1 MKEKIGILQGK
12 EEVFFKHLVNY
23 TSTEKKK
30 KNYNYYPCRKA
41 NTPSIKLQ
49 YVLGVPKI
57 KPPKFHREY
66 NLQPTL
72 LYLSKLSTKFNVE

>member
-30 KNYNYYPCRKA
+30 KTTITIPAEKRILH
-41 NTPSIKLQ
+41 P
-49 YVLGVPKI
+49 
-57 KPPKFHREY
+57 
-66 NLQPTL
+66 
-72 LYLSKLSTKFNVE
+72 

>member
-30 KNYNYYPCRKA
+30 KKNYNYYPCRKA

-57 KPPKFHREY
+57 TD
-66 NLQPTL
+66 QA
-72 LYLSKLSTKFNVE
+72 SQISQGI